1 MQNDLFSRLDRIER
15 NLDTLVNAMS
25 RLQAKAITWPQVMG
39 LAATTA
45 AIVTAVAEASKF
57 VWTR

>member
-1 MQNDLFSRLDRIER
+1 MQNDIFSRLDRIER
-15 NLDTLVNAMS
+15 NLDTLMNTMAQ
-25 RLQAKAITWPQVMG
+25 LHAKAITWPQVMG

-45 AIVTAVAEASKF
+45 AVVTAVAEASKF